1 MGVLEKVGDRWME
14 RRPQKRL
21 QRDATQRAP
30 ILTNGQQCLAQN
42 KKKITDTPAV
52 STSLMDS
59 GVLIHRTGRGEPALR
74 QG

>member
-42 KKKITDTPAV
+42 KKKSQTLLLCP
-52 STSLMDS
+52 L
-59 GVLIHRTGRGEPALR
+59 P
-74 QG
+74 